1 MVEISPERARYP
13 VYFDWASF
21 DLAAQ
26 ARQAI
31 QMVEAPSAP
40 LLRFSRW
47 PAAARSV
54 LVISGDIDSLTL
66 WDYLWRL
73 SEG

>member
-1 MVEISPERARYP
+1 
-13 VYFDWASF
+13 
-21 DLAAQ
+21 
-26 ARQAI
+26 
-31 QMVEAPSAP
+31 MVEAPSAP

-47 PAAARSV
+47 PAAARSA